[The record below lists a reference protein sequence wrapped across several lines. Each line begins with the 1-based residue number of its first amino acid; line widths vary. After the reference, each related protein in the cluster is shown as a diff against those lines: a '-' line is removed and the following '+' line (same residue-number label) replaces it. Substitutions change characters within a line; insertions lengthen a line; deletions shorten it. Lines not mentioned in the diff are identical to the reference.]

1 MEWKLNNCC
10 LSISDGDHLP
20 PPKSDTGIPFI
31 TISNINDNQVDFS
44 NTAYVPIDYYEKL
57 DKIRKAQP
65 GDILYSVVG
74 SFGKPVLIKD
84 DRKFVFQRHIAILR
98 PNKSIVDSRYLYY
111 TMSSQSF
118 FSQADSFAIG
128 AAQRTISLT
137 SLRKMKV
144 ELPPLEMQLCVASIL
159 STYDNLIENKN
170 KRIRLLEQMAENL
183 YKEWFVRFRFPGH
196 EKAEFENG
204 LPKGWSNFALG
215 DRYDITIG
223 KTPPRKEFQW
233 FTHDDLTA
241 QNWMSIS
248 DMKDMFTGNT
258 SEQLTQEAIQ
268 KFNMV
273 VVPEKTI
280 LLSFKLTVGRIT
292 IASQPLCTNEAIA
305 HIKNVPEIEHEFLY
319 QQLKNYEYAKLGN
332 TSAIGNAVNSK
343 IIKRMEV
350 LIPNE
355 DIILSFHKIVFPI
368 FEQIKL
374 LSSQNKTLSRQRDLL
389 LPRLMSGK
397 LEVKV

>member
-159 STYDNLIENKN
+159 STYDNLIENNN

-196 EKAEFENG
+196 ENAEFENG
-204 LPKGWSNFALG
+204 LPKGWKRAQLKTICKFERGKNITASEMISGSVPVISAGVSPSGFHNQSNVFGASVTISSSG
-215 DRYDITIG
+215 ANAGFISIHYEDIWAADCSFISEESTKYIYYVYEVLNNMRPVVDNLQRG
-223 KTPPRKEFQW
+223 AAQPHVYPK
-233 FTHDDLTA
+233 DL
-241 QNWMSIS
+241 NRI
-248 DMKDMFTGNT
+248 
-258 SEQLTQEAIQ
+258 L
-268 KFNMV
+268 V
-273 VVPEKTI
+273 VVPE
-280 LLSFKLTVGRIT
+280 
-292 IASQPLCTNEAIA
+292 E
-305 HIKNVPEIEHEFLY
+305 HIREKANDRFY
-319 QQLKNYEYAKLGN
+319 QLHQLI
-332 TSAIGNAVNSK
+332 S
-343 IIKRMEV
+343 
-350 LIPNE
+350 
-355 DIILSFHKIVFPI
+355 
-368 FEQIKL
+368 KL
-374 LSSQNKTLSRQRDLL
+374 LQQNKHLSRQRDLL